1 MFPLTTFVAVS
12 LTLICQTSA
21 GQPSRQESL
30 PLADAIKAFNERA
43 VADPIGKDQP
53 PLTKEE
59 VIGAIRHLQRPEVD
73 PPVTA
78 ELFAAFKQIATTH
91 ALPPNA
97 EFEKLTGY
105 DPGGAYVFDVWSVR
119 IRMSRPDGSSYA
131 FGIRERMIR
140 SRTLE
145 DELVMAERKLRDI
158 QPATGEPRL
167 VGIGPRGLEKRVK
180 ELKDRIAKQKTN

>member
-1 MFPLTTFVAVS
+1 MFSFTTIVAFS
-12 LTLICQTSA
+12 LTLMCQTGA
-21 GQPSRQESL
+21 GQPSPKES
-30 PLADAIKAFNERA
+30 PQLADAIKAFNEKA
-43 VADPIGKDQP
+43 ATDPIGKDQP
-53 PLTKEE
+53 PITEEE
-59 VIGAIRHLQRPEVD
+59 VMAAIRHSQRPEVD

-131 FGIRERMIR
+131 FGIREQMIR

-145 DELVMAERKLRDI
+145 AELVIAERKLRDI
-158 QPATGEPRL
+158 QPAAGEPSL
-167 VGIGPRGLEKRVK
+167 PGIGPRGLEERVK
-180 ELKDRIAKQKTN
+180 ALKDRIAKQKAK